1 MKENKTKK
9 TFTSGSGFSLLHVII
24 IIFVTAITSA
34 IATGVIVNN
43 GYKNKDGMS
52 YSELLEDD
60 NLKEFLNVYSS
71 VVSGYYEDVNKQEMV
86 DAALNAMLNYLGD
99 SYTTYMNEN
108 QAESLAEKLEGTYKG
123 IGITIEGRKI
133 IGITKNSPAQ
143 YSGLQIDD
151 EIIKINDVDV
161 TSKNASEIVTL
172 IKNQNLEE
180 VKMVVNRNNED
191 KEFTIKTADLFVP
204 ALSYNLIENTKIGY
218 IYISIFSN
226 TVYDQFNDALK
237 DLEAQGMEKLIID
250 VRDNT
255 GGYLTQAEQ
264 IASLFLQ
271 ENKVIYSLENKNGTK
286 TITDKTSEARD
297 YPIIVVINNDSASA
311 SEILAAALKD
321 SYNATL
327 VGTKSYGKGKV
338 QQTVTLSDKTLAKY
352 TSAKWL
358 RPNGKCIDK
367 VGMMPDYEVELDITK
382 DESGN
387 IVAITDTQ
395 LQKAID
401 LLK

>member
-1 MKENKTKK
+1 MKGNKTKK
-9 TFTSGSGFSLLHVII
+9 TFTMGSGFSLLNVII
-24 IIFVTAITSA
+24 VIFVTAITSA

-43 GYKNKDGMS
+43 SYKNKDGMS
-52 YSELLEDD
+52 YSELLEDES
-60 NLKEFLNVYSS
+60 LKEFLNVYSS

-99 SYTTYMNEN
+99 SYTTYMNED

-143 YSGLQIDD
+143 NSGLQIND
-151 EIIKINDVDV
+151 EIIKINDQDV

-172 IKNQNLEE
+172 IKNQNLDE
-180 VKMVVNRNNED
+180 VKIVVNRNNES

-204 ALSYNLIENTKIGY
+204 ALKYNLIEDTKIGY

-226 TVYDQFNDALK
+226 TVYEQFNDALK
-237 DLEAQGMEKLIID
+237 DLEYQGMEKLIID

-264 IASLFLQ
+264 IASLFLE
-271 ENKVIYSLENKNGTK
+271 ENKVIYSLENKNGK
-286 TITDKTSEARD
+286 KIIADKTSEFRT
-297 YPIIVVINNDSASA
+297 YPISILINNDSASA
-311 SEILAAALKD
+311 SEILASALKD
-321 SYNATL
+321 SYNAIL

-338 QQTVTLSDKTLAKY
+338 QQTVSLSDKTLAKY

-358 RPNGKCIDK
+358 RPNGECVDK
-367 VGMMPDYEVELDITK
+367 VGITPDYEVELDITK
-382 DESGN
+382 DEAGN
-387 IVAITDTQ
+387 IVNVKDTQ

>member
-143 YSGLQIDD
+143 NSGLQIDD

-286 TITDKTSEARD
+286 IKR
-297 YPIIVVINNDSASA
+297 IIKR
-311 SEILAAALKD
+311 EILYF
-321 SYNATL
+321 SFY
-327 VGTKSYGKGKV
+327 
-338 QQTVTLSDKTLAKY
+338 LAK
-352 TSAKWL
+352 T
-358 RPNGKCIDK
+358 
-367 VGMMPDYEVELDITK
+367 
-382 DESGN
+382 
-387 IVAITDTQ
+387 
-395 LQKAID
+395 
-401 LLK
+401 